1 MGTSLAANAH
11 IPIIQAMLCA
21 FPRRPTVT
29 FMVRFAWPKA
39 SVARASPARCLRAR
53 LPGRPA
59 MLFVR
64 ADNAASL
71 RAHQKMGMHDLG
83 TFTNDGVSYIALTY
97 SG

>member
-1 MGTSLAANAH
+1 MRFPSAARLL
-11 IPIIQAMLCA
+11 PLWSGL
-21 FPRRPTVT
+21 RGRK
-29 FMVRFAWPKA
+29 RAWQGL
-39 SVARASPARCLRAR
+39 ARALFEELRAR

-71 RAHQKMGMHDLG
+71 RAHRKMGMHDLG